1 MTKFSANLGFL
12 WTELELPAAIHQ
24 AHEAGFEAVECHF
37 PFDVP
42 AQDVRDALQE
52 TGLPMLGLNTV
63 RGDTEA
69 GEFGLAAVP
78 GAEERARAAIDQAIA
93 YAAATGTLNVHVMA
107 GRSATMKNAHQ
118 VFVENLRYATDR
130 ASGQG
135 VGILIEP
142 INQRDVPEY
151 FLSTVDQAAK
161 IIEEI
166 GTPNI
171 RMMFDCY
178 HIQIMQGDL
187 IKRLEAHLSLIG
199 HVQIAGV
206 PGRNEPDTG
215 EVAYPWLLGA
225 LDVLGYSGFVGA
237 EYVPLE
243 TTQAGLSWM
252 DAYTVT
258 P

>member
-12 WTELELPAAIHQ
+12 WTELELPKAILAAHD
-24 AHEAGFEAVECHF
+24 AGFEAVECHF
-37 PFDVP
+37 PYDVP
-42 AQDVRDALQE
+42 EEDVCKALE
-52 TGLPMLGLNTV
+52 ATGLPMVGLNTV

-69 GEFGLAAVP
+69 GEFGLAALP

-93 YAAATGTLNVHVMA
+93 YAAATGTFNVHVMA
-107 GRSATMKNAHQ
+107 GQSASRDGAHE
-118 VFVENLRYATDR
+118 VFVENLRYAADR
-130 ASGQG
+130 AAAAG

-142 INQRDVPEY
+142 INRRDVPEY
-151 FLSTVDQAAK
+151 FLSNVDQAAK

-166 GTPNI
+166 GVPNLK
-171 RMMFDCY
+171 MMFDCY

-187 IKRLEAHLSLIG
+187 TKRLEAHLPLIA

-225 LDVLGYSGFVGA
+225 LDDLGYTGFVGA
-237 EYVPLE
+237 EYVPLD
-243 TTQAGLSWM
+243 TTQAGLSWLE
-252 DAYTVT
+252 AYAVT